1 MGGRRAF
8 PRSWAPAVRP
18 VDGGYRLRVKV
29 APGASR
35 TRVDGVYGELL
46 KVRVTAPPEKG
57 KANRA
62 VEALL
67 SLETG
72 LRARVISGHS
82 SPRKEVE
89 FAPGRDNL

>member
-8 PRSWAPAVRP
+8 PRNWSPAVRS
-18 VDGGYRLRVKV
+18 VDGRYRLRVKV

-35 TRVDGVYGELL
+35 TGVDGVYGELL
-46 KVRVTAPPEKG
+46 KVRVTAPPERG

-62 VEALL
+62 VEKLL
-67 SLETG
+67 SSETG
-72 LRARVISGHS
+72 MRARVISGHS

-89 FAPGRDNL
+89 FATGRDNL